1 MRKNQTVFDMWGSI
15 KNAKTELQLFLVT
28 TLAVTTAWLI
38 GSEINKIDG
47 LVAAIITIVTLR
59 ISLQASI
66 SEGFIQVLGATIGV
80 STALLTINIVGNNNI
95 SVAIVTSLS
104 FIAAK
109 LLRLG
114 EAGIINITIT
124 ALIVLGPGL
133 PTENAFDR
141 TLGTLLGVAVA
152 VAFSFIAHPTNPVT
166 RTEEQVNEIMRKSGK
181 FIENLAEALSKN
193 QQTSYAT
200 FLKDSR
206 ILHSK
211 LNQARNQAEEA
222 VLYAKWSPLAP
233 SEDAEKA
240 YKKFVAAE
248 HIQVQIRSISRTL
261 FDYSSILDS
270 KMKKQLVSILHT
282 TSSVILN
289 EAIDAN
295 SRYQLRKE
303 LDQSF
308 ESTQKLSD
316 RKLIAMITILTA
328 VERIAE
334 SLNENSPAISLVPTP
349 LSTTPPYD
357 EIKKALGIRKRK
369 RNEKK

>member
-1 MRKNQTVFDMWGSI
+1 MGKILTVRYMWGVI

-59 ISLQASI
+59 ISLQASV
-66 SEGFIQVLGATIGV
+66 SEGFIQVLGAAIGV
-80 STALLTINIVGNNNI
+80 STALLTINLVGTSYI
-95 SVAIVTSLS
+95 SVALVTSIS

-109 LLRLG
+109 ILRLG

-133 PTENAFDR
+133 PTENAIDR
-141 TLGTLLGVAVA
+141 TLGTLLGVGVA

-166 RTEEQVNEIMRKSGK
+166 RTEEQVKEIMRRSGN
-181 FIENLAEALSKN
+181 FLENLAQTLSKN
-193 QQTSYAT
+193 QQTTYGT

-233 SEDAEKA
+233 SEDAERA

-270 KMKKQLVSILHT
+270 RMKKQLVSILHT
-282 TSSVILN
+282 ASSVILN
-289 EAIDAN
+289 ENIDAN

-303 LDQSF
+303 LEQCF

-357 EIKKALGIRKRK
+357 EMKKALSIKKRK
-369 RNEKK
+369 KSEKK